1 MSGQTPDLECPY
13 VGLAPFE
20 AAHADY
26 FFGRALD
33 STVLADNVLARRIT
47 VLYGASGVGK
57 SSVLNVGLPTA
68 LSELGVAARIVSRRE
83 WHEPGRLAGWL
94 DGAIDAAR
102 ATPVQPLIVI
112 LDQFEEYFLYADAEQ
127 IKDFARSLAA
137 VVARRD
143 VEAHLLFAVR
153 DDGLHRLD
161 ALRLHLPGL
170 LDTTLELRHLDES
183 SVREAIEQPIAVWN
197 QRHTPDVVLDDDFAE
212 ALIAQLRPK
221 DANGQAVKG
230 GRVELA
236 YLQLALEKIWEA
248 EGGATATALRT
259 DTLTERLKG
268 ISEIS
273 RRHVEDV
280 LSKLPEAD
288 QAVCATVFDRLVTP
302 SGGKILY
309 ATTDLAAVAKVE
321 PGRMGSVLAPLASGK
336 TRILRT
342 VELPGGKHA
351 HGYEIL
357 HDILARPIL
366 DWRTKYQEAKERA
379 EAVEH
384 AAREAAGQEKEAAK
398 RKAVRGLILGIVILA
413 SVSALATGAAFFA
426 FNQRNQAEINR
437 KKAED
442 NAKLAREREMEVRN
456 AKEAEAAR
464 LQTFL
469 KGIQL
474 RQTILSGQSIPP
486 NYINHEIRFH
496 AEAKEYPY
504 KSLAGKATYKF
515 TISPDSSSIPGGL
528 QSIAFITFRMAHPTF
543 PNSLIATGPDR
554 NFTASYDGVGCLN
567 KVVALIEYTNPDT
580 PPSVAEFNQCKLL
593 KWE

>member
-1 MSGQTPDLECPY
+1 VSGQIPDPECPY

-26 FFGRALD
+26 FFGRTLD

-496 AEAKEYPY
+496 AEATEYPY

>member
-1 MSGQTPDLECPY
+1 MSGQIPDPECPY

-26 FFGRALD
+26 FFGRTLD
-33 STVLADNVLARRIT
+33 STVLADNVLARRLA

-127 IKDFARSLAA
+127 VKDFARSLAA

-197 QRHTPDVVLDDDFAE
+197 ERHTPDVVLDDNFAE

-515 TISPDSSSIPGGL
+515 TIFPDSSSIPGGL